1 MKVSNES
8 ILHVYIYC
16 PSLVLKTNE
25 AHIAEKGSVLIA
37 IDTDSV
43 AQE

>member
-1 MKVSNES
+1 MSPS
-8 ILHVYIYC
+8 YMYIYC

>member
-1 MKVSNES
+1 M
-8 ILHVYIYC
+8 YIYC
-16 PSLVLKTNE
+16 PSLVLMTNE
-25 AHIAEKGSVLIA
+25 AHLAEKGSVLIA